1 MFPELV
7 PIFIKHIKIARN
19 WRLQKRKQDEKLTVI
34 IQIGYPRRKQRD
46 EKNNNKNSKCDEF
59 MEDELGNVNLNS
71 ADVRNTL
78 STVASV
84 VQGVWP

>member
-1 MFPELV
+1 
-7 PIFIKHIKIARN
+7 
-19 WRLQKRKQDEKLTVI
+19 
-34 IQIGYPRRKQRD
+34 
-46 EKNNNKNSKCDEF
+46 